1 MTYHRFFI
9 EEKYGPLLAVK
20 GGDARHMSKV
30 LRLQPKDKV
39 QVVTDDGITALAE
52 ITSIEK
58 EEVKLRPLE
67 ILAQLQE
74 PRVEVTLAQGLAKGE
89 KMETIIQKAVEL
101 GAAAIVPLTMEH
113 SVVQLKE
120 KRAEEKQRRWQQI
133 ARAAAAQAQRQRVP
147 QVALPQSLDQLLA
160 ADDSS
165 LKLLCY
171 ECEDRLGLK
180 SALQQA
186 AEEDKLKK
194 VLLIVG
200 PEGGVSPAE
209 LATAQRAGV
218 RTVSLGH
225 RILRVETAAL
235 AALTAVFFAAGEL
248 GEY

>member
-52 ITSIEK
+52 ITAIEK
-58 EEVKLRPLE
+58 EEVNLRPLE

-113 SVVQLKE
+113 SVVQLKG
-120 KRAEEKQRRWQQI
+120 KRAEEKVKRWQKI
-133 ARAAAAQAQRQRVP
+133 AQAAAAQAQRQRVP
-147 QVALPQSLDQLLA
+147 RVALPKSLEELLA
-160 ADDSS
+160 KDDSS

-171 ECEDRLGLK
+171 ECEDHLGLK
-180 SALQQA
+180 SAL
-186 AEEDKLKK
+186 EEAVRLNILQK
-194 VLLIVG
+194 VLLIIG
-200 PEGGVSPAE
+200 PEGGISPAE
-209 LATAQRAGV
+209 LAIAEKAGV
-218 RTVSLGH
+218 KTVSLGH